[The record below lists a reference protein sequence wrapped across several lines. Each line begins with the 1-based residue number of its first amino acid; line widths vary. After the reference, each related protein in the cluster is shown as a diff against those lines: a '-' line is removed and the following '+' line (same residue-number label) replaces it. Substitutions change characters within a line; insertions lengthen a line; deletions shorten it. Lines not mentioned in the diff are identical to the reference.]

1 MKLEVLNLEITARYH
16 ESLYVMKW
24 VFEKLKK
31 LKNVEID
38 FSCSG
43 LEDGRAGEGCF
54 VVALATNNPDLR
66 VLHLENYPS
75 LSDETLD
82 LLANSC
88 PGLEEFRY
96 SYRRFNV
103 DITDRGIERLVVAA
117 KNLKHLH
124 LDLGR
129 APRVTKDLV
138 KRLREE
144 YQDLITLKI
153 NRSRVLPVPNQIW
166 AHLLHD

>member
-1 MKLEVLNLEITARYH
+1 
-16 ESLYVMKW
+16 MKW

-31 LKNVEID
+31 LKKVEID
-38 FSCSG
+38 CSCPH

-66 VLHLENYPS
+66 VLHLKNYPS

-88 PGLEEFRY
+88 PGLEELRY
-96 SYRRFNV
+96 SYRRFNI
-103 DITDRGIERLVVAA
+103 DITDRAIERLVVTA

-124 LDLGR
+124 LDLGKK
-129 APRVTKDLV
+129 PLVTEDLV
-138 KRLREE
+138 KRLRGK
-144 YQDLITLKI
+144 YQDLHITLT
-153 NRSRVLPVPNQIW
+153 R
-166 AHLLHD
+166 

>member
-1 MKLEVLNLEITARYH
+1 
-16 ESLYVMKW
+16 MKW

-31 LKNVEID
+31 
-38 FSCSG
+38 
-43 LEDGRAGEGCF
+43 F

-66 VLHLENYPS
+66 VLHLKNYPS

-82 LLANSC
+82 LLATSC

-129 APRVTKDLV
+129 KPLVTEDLV
-138 KRLREE
+138 KRLRGK
-144 YQDLITLKI
+144 YQDLLITLTRITFRI
-153 NRSRVLPVPNQIW
+153 N
-166 AHLLHD
+166 